1 MTANTDYLEY
11 LNSEID
17 RTGTHS
23 EKYELRQSLF
33 GSEDVLPMW
42 VADMDLPIAPHI
54 TQALVERMQHPIL
67 GYTLASDQ
75 TYQAII
81 NWHAQKGLA
90 CTAQQIEFTH
100 NVANGFHMAIQ
111 ALSKPGDTVLVQ
123 TPVYPPFLTA
133 PLLNNR
139 HCVESPLELHNGR
152 YQINFEQFEKD
163 IIKHNVKLY
172 LLCNPQNPSGRVWL
186 KQELER
192 LANICLKHNV
202 LIISDEIHSSLINH
216 GTFTSMASIS
226 KEIANITVTL
236 DSPGK
241 TFNLGGLQI
250 GYAIIYNPDLLQQY
264 QSVKRT
270 VSIEGLNVFAL
281 VALEAAYSHKET
293 EPWLASLNTHLKS
306 NIAYL
311 KQFLTT
317 HYSKIKMMEPE
328 ASYLVWLDFRALFD
342 NPVNLK
348 TWLVNQAK
356 LGLNDGA
363 GFSKKPSVSE
373 GFARMNIAVPKATLV
388 TACNQLL
395 KAKTS
400 LP

>member
-1 MTANTDYLEY
+1 MTVKTDYLEY

-23 EKYELRQSLF
+23 EKYEIRQNLF

-54 TQALVERMQHPIL
+54 TSALIERMRHPIL
-67 GYTLASDQ
+67 GYTLASEQ

-81 NWHAQKGLA
+81 NWHAQKGIT
-90 CTAQQIEFTH
+90 CTSQQIEFTH

-111 ALSKPGDTVLVQ
+111 AFSKPGDTVLVQ
-123 TPVYPPFLTA
+123 TPVYPPFLKA
-133 PLLNNR
+133 PSLNNR

-163 IIKHNVKLY
+163 IIKHKVTLF
-172 LLCNPQNPSGRVWL
+172 LFCNPQNPSGRIWH
-186 KQELER
+186 KKELER
-192 LANICLKHNV
+192 FANICLKHKV
-202 LIISDEIHSSLINH
+202 LIISDEIHSSLINQA
-216 GTFTSMASIS
+216 TFTSMASIS
-226 KEIANITVTL
+226 KEISNITITL

-250 GYAIIYNPDLLQQY
+250 GYAIIYNPDLLQRY
-264 QSVKRT
+264 RSIKRT
-270 VSIEGLNVFAL
+270 VAIEELNVFAL

-293 EPWLASLNTHLKS
+293 KPWLASLNTHLKS

-311 KQFLTT
+311 KQFLVT
-317 HYSKIKMMEPE
+317 HYPQVKMMEPE
-328 ASYLVWLDFRALFD
+328 ASYLVWLDFRALFN

-348 TWLVNQAK
+348 NWLVIQAK

-363 GFSKKPSVSE
+363 GFSKMPSVSE
-373 GFARMNIAVPKATLV
+373 GFARMNIAVPKVTLV
-388 TACNQLL
+388 KACNQLL
-395 KAKTS
+395 NAKTS